1 MPVKKSDVVIK
12 NKKATF
18 EYEVIESLEA
28 GIQLVGTEIKSIR
41 SGKANLTDSYCQFI
55 NNELYV
61 KNMHI
66 SEYELGTCNNH
77 IAKRDRKLL
86 LQKRELQKW
95 QRKIRETGLT
105 IIPLKLFLNDK
116 GLAKL
121 EIALCKGKKIYDK
134 RESIK
139 DRDEQRDMDRNWK
152 SMVP

>member
-1 MPVKKSDVVIK
+1 MPVHPSNIVIK

-18 EYEVIESLEA
+18 EYEILESLEA

-41 SGKANLTDSYCQFI
+41 SGKANLTDSYCQFY

-86 LQKRELQKW
+86 LQKRELLKW
-95 QRKIRETGLT
+95 QRKTKETGLA
-105 IIPLKLFLNDK
+105 IIPLRLFINEK
-116 GLAKL
+116 GFAKL
-121 EIALCKGKKIYDK
+121 EIALCRGKKTYDK
-134 RESIK
+134 RESIREK
-139 DRDEQRDMDRNWK
+139 DNQREMDRNWK
-152 SMVP
+152 SMIP

>member
-1 MPVKKSDVVIK
+1 MPARPSDIVIK

-18 EYEVIESLEA
+18 EYEIIESLVA

-41 SGKANLTDSYCQFI
+41 SGKANLTDSYCQFH
-55 NNELYV
+55 NGELWV

-86 LQKRELQKW
+86 LQKRELLKW
-95 QRKIRETGLT
+95 QRKTKETGLT

-121 EIALCKGKKIYDK
+121 EIALCRGKKIYDK
-134 RESIK
+134 RESIREK
-139 DRDEQRDMDRNWK
+139 DNQREMDRNWK
-152 SMVP
+152 SIV

>member
-1 MPVKKSDVVIK
+1 MPVRPSNVVIK

-18 EYEVIESLEA
+18 EYEIIESLEA

-41 SGKANLTDSYCQFI
+41 GGKANLTDSYCQFHK
-55 NNELYV
+55 NELWV

-86 LQKRELQKW
+86 LQKREIQKW
-95 QRKIRETGLT
+95 QRKTKETGLT
-105 IIPLKLFLNDK
+105 IIPLKLFINEK

-121 EIALCKGKKIYDK
+121 EIALCRGKKVYDK
-134 RESIK
+134 RESIREK
-139 DRDEQRDMDRNWK
+139 DNQREMDRNWK
-152 SMVP
+152 TMVP